1 MCPASDSGMPLVYH
15 ASPDQHLA
23 KFDGIEQDLIHKLR
37 EDMKKMERERKVQ
50 AMEQSKMLT
59 EIRNLVMLS
68 MPERKTNERADNDDV
83 VGSENRLLESQ
94 LQLKDRTPQ
103 LLANFDRTQFLAIS

>member
-1 MCPASDSGMPLVYH
+1 MPLVYH

-37 EDMKKMERERKVQ
+37 EDMEKMERERKVQ
-50 AMEQSKMLT
+50 AMEQWKMLT

-83 VGSENRLLESQ
+83 VGSENRVTRISVTV
-94 LQLKDRTPQ
+94 KRPHSS
-103 LLANFDRTQFLAIS
+103 AIS